1 MREREERLTVP
12 HELSGRQ
19 IKNKPTNGT
28 KINIKKRKSCHLQH
42 NKTIA
47 APQLLFVAK
56 LSFVYHRRIKLNQT
70 VDKRKDRLITTKQ
83 QTSQISTGKQT
94 HQRKKQC
101 LSACRGREREKYLRS
116 ESPFPSSL
124 PDESLCTTQPCQW
137 FHWWLASWYQI
148 YSTKLRWR
156 LPPSRLVRTFSFTTL
171 FFLIF
176 CHGTMRR

>member
-70 VDKRKDRLITTKQ
+70 VDKRKDRLIATKQ
-83 QTSQISTGKQT
+83 QTSQISTGKQI
-94 HQRKKQC
+94 HQRKNNV
-101 LSACRGREREKYLRS
+101 SAPVGAERERNIYVPNLRFRAHYLTRVCVPHNRVS
-116 ESPFPSSL
+116 DSTDDSL
-124 PDESLCTTQPCQW
+124 PDIKFIL
-137 FHWWLASWYQI
+137 LN
-148 YSTKLRWR
+148 
-156 LPPSRLVRTFSFTTL
+156 
-171 FFLIF
+171 
-176 CHGTMRR
+176 